1 MRAKFSMVNFL
12 VSKPLPADAVFTE
25 AHRGTASRNGILFQH
40 AVLGEVVIM
49 SHSDDLNRR
58 SSARSDLLSRL
69 TAIVLALFLL
79 AFFGVTLNNT
89 VAINGQVQAVREGA
103 YPVSVAAG
111 RVETLLVQL
120 RTISE
125 RPAYVRTPE
134 ASQNLRASFQGID
147 AGLSTQL
154 SFIAENHSSDPEA
167 AASLASGYDQ
177 LASNVRYYIGMVT
190 NPAISDTAVR
200 EYAESSIYPLIDDLL
215 AIDIEILDES
225 TEVADTMYTTVTTA
239 GHQTLIVSCVLMAA
253 VVFSLTVYLTI
264 LRRKSDRE
272 NQLRASL
279 EEALILAQS
288 ANAAKSTFLSNMSHD
303 IRTPMNAIV
312 GLTAIAHSHLDDPI
326 RVKECLSRIT
336 TSSKHLLGLINDV
349 LDMGKIESG
358 KMSLNE
364 EPFSFPDLI
373 GEFVTIVQPQAR
385 AKKLRFDVVI
395 GNIEREMVIGDTM
408 RINQVLMNL
417 AGNAVKYT
425 EEGDVVRISV
435 SEEPSLQPGFNNYRF
450 VVHDTGIGMDAE
462 FLERIFDPFEREG
475 NDKTPFIEGT
485 GLGMSITKNIVD
497 LMGGTITV
505 ESQPGVGSTFTV
517 VIPLRPYDEAAEEL
531 DVSCLEGI
539 RVLVVDDDRDVLEN
553 TKNVLDGFGM
563 RGDCSATG
571 NEAVSLTAQ
580 AFADGD
586 GYEAIIVDWIM
597 PGMDGLETI
606 RQIRDKVGDATP
618 IVLVSAYDW
627 TEIEEEASQAG
638 VSAFVSKPLFR
649 SRLYHVL
656 RAVCVDGGV
665 EEVAHGSLSKHP
677 LSGRVLLVED
687 NELNREIATE
697 LIEQLGAEVE
707 CACDGEEAVSMTRD
721 AEEGYYQLIFMD
733 WQMPRLDGIEATR
746 AIIAYEQQMGR
757 AHVPIVAMTANAFNE
772 DRRRALEAGMDGFM
786 AKPINLAELERNLRT
801 YLE

>member
-1 MRAKFSMVNFL
+1 
-12 VSKPLPADAVFTE
+12 
-25 AHRGTASRNGILFQH
+25 
-40 AVLGEVVIM
+40 M

-134 ASQNLRASFQGID
+134 ASQSLRASFQGID

-215 AIDIEILDES
+215 SIDIEILDES

-253 VVFSLTVYLTI
+253 VVFSLSVYLTI

-721 AEEGYYQLIFMD
+721 AEEGRYQLIFMD

>member
-1 MRAKFSMVNFL
+1 MVNFL

-167 AASLASGYDQ
+167 VASLASGYDQ

-385 AKKLRFDVVI
+385 AKKLCFDVVI

-425 EEGDVVRISV
+425 EEGDAVRISV
-435 SEEPSLQPGFNNYRF
+435 SEEPSLRSGFNNYRF

-485 GLGMSITKNIVD
+485 GLGMAITKNIVD

-517 VIPLRPYDEAAEEL
+517 IVPLRPYDEAAEEL

>member
-1 MRAKFSMVNFL
+1 
-12 VSKPLPADAVFTE
+12 
-25 AHRGTASRNGILFQH
+25 
-40 AVLGEVVIM
+40 M

-134 ASQNLRASFQGID
+134 ASQSLRASFQGID

-215 AIDIEILDES
+215 SIDIEILDES

-253 VVFSLTVYLTI
+253 VVFSLSVYLTI

-485 GLGMSITKNIVD
+485 GLGMTITKNIVD

-721 AEEGYYQLIFMD
+721 AEEGRYQLIFMD

>member
-1 MRAKFSMVNFL
+1 
-12 VSKPLPADAVFTE
+12 
-25 AHRGTASRNGILFQH
+25 
-40 AVLGEVVIM
+40 M

-134 ASQNLRASFQGID
+134 ASQSLRASFQGID

-746 AIIAYEQQMGR
+746 AIIAYEQQTGR

>member
-1 MRAKFSMVNFL
+1 MRVKFSMVNFL

>member
-1 MRAKFSMVNFL
+1 MVNFL
-12 VSKPLPADAVFTE
+12 VSKPLPSDAVFTE

>member
-485 GLGMSITKNIVD
+485 GLGMAITKNIVD

-517 VIPLRPYDEAAEEL
+517 IVPLRPYDEAAEEL

>member
-1 MRAKFSMVNFL
+1 MVNFL

-485 GLGMSITKNIVD
+485 GLGMAITKNIVD

-517 VIPLRPYDEAAEEL
+517 IVPLRPYDEAAEEL

>member
-1 MRAKFSMVNFL
+1 MVNFL

-539 RVLVVDDDRDVLEN
+539 RVLVVDVDRDVLEN
-553 TKNVLDGFGM
+553 T
-563 RGDCSATG
+563 
-571 NEAVSLTAQ
+571 
-580 AFADGD
+580 
-586 GYEAIIVDWIM
+586 
-597 PGMDGLETI
+597 
-606 RQIRDKVGDATP
+606 
-618 IVLVSAYDW
+618 
-627 TEIEEEASQAG
+627 
-638 VSAFVSKPLFR
+638 
-649 SRLYHVL
+649 
-656 RAVCVDGGV
+656 
-665 EEVAHGSLSKHP
+665 
-677 LSGRVLLVED
+677 
-687 NELNREIATE
+687 
-697 LIEQLGAEVE
+697 
-707 CACDGEEAVSMTRD
+707 
-721 AEEGYYQLIFMD
+721 
-733 WQMPRLDGIEATR
+733 
-746 AIIAYEQQMGR
+746 
-757 AHVPIVAMTANAFNE
+757 
-772 DRRRALEAGMDGFM
+772 
-786 AKPINLAELERNLRT
+786 
-801 YLE
+801 

>member
-1 MRAKFSMVNFL
+1 
-12 VSKPLPADAVFTE
+12 
-25 AHRGTASRNGILFQH
+25 
-40 AVLGEVVIM
+40 M

-134 ASQNLRASFQGID
+134 ASQSLRASFQGID

-215 AIDIEILDES
+215 SIDIEILDES

-253 VVFSLTVYLTI
+253 VVFSLSVYLTI

-580 AFADGD
+580 AFENGD

-665 EEVAHGSLSKHP
+665 EEAAHGSLSKHP

-687 NELNREIATE
+687 NELNREITTE

-721 AEEGYYQLIFMD
+721 AEEGRYQLIFMD

>member
-1 MRAKFSMVNFL
+1 
-12 VSKPLPADAVFTE
+12 
-25 AHRGTASRNGILFQH
+25 
-40 AVLGEVVIM
+40 M

>member
-1 MRAKFSMVNFL
+1 
-12 VSKPLPADAVFTE
+12 
-25 AHRGTASRNGILFQH
+25 
-40 AVLGEVVIM
+40 M

-485 GLGMSITKNIVD
+485 GLGMAITKNIVD

>member
-1 MRAKFSMVNFL
+1 
-12 VSKPLPADAVFTE
+12 
-25 AHRGTASRNGILFQH
+25 
-40 AVLGEVVIM
+40 M

-134 ASQNLRASFQGID
+134 ASQSLRASFQGID

-580 AFADGD
+580 AFENGD

-721 AEEGYYQLIFMD
+721 AEEGRYQLIFMD

-746 AIIAYEQQMGR
+746 AIIAHEQQTGR

>member
-1 MRAKFSMVNFL
+1 MVNFL

>member
-1 MRAKFSMVNFL
+1 
-12 VSKPLPADAVFTE
+12 
-25 AHRGTASRNGILFQH
+25 
-40 AVLGEVVIM
+40 M

-111 RVETLLVQL
+111 RIETLLVQL

-134 ASQNLRASFQGID
+134 ASQSLRASFQGID

-721 AEEGYYQLIFMD
+721 AEEGHYQLIFMD

>member
-1 MRAKFSMVNFL
+1 
-12 VSKPLPADAVFTE
+12 
-25 AHRGTASRNGILFQH
+25 
-40 AVLGEVVIM
+40 M

-134 ASQNLRASFQGID
+134 ASQSLRASFQGID

-215 AIDIEILDES
+215 SIDIEILDES

-253 VVFSLTVYLTI
+253 VVFSLSVYLTI

-580 AFADGD
+580 AFEDGD

-721 AEEGYYQLIFMD
+721 AEEGRYQLIFMD

>member
-1 MRAKFSMVNFL
+1 
-12 VSKPLPADAVFTE
+12 
-25 AHRGTASRNGILFQH
+25 
-40 AVLGEVVIM
+40 M

-134 ASQNLRASFQGID
+134 ASQSLRASFQGID

-167 AASLASGYDQ
+167 ATALTTGYDQ

-190 NPAISDTAVR
+190 NPAISDAAVR
-200 EYAESSIYPLIDDLL
+200 EYAEGNIYPLIDDLL

-225 TEVADTMYTTVTTA
+225 TDAADTMYTTVTAA

-279 EEALILAQS
+279 EEALVLAQS

-312 GLTAIAHSHLDDPI
+312 GLTAIAHSHIDDPI

-385 AKKLRFDVVI
+385 AKKLCFDVVI

-425 EEGDVVRISV
+425 EEGDAVRISV
-435 SEEPSLQPGFNNYRF
+435 SEEPSLRSGFNNYRF

-485 GLGMSITKNIVD
+485 GLGMAITKNIVD

-517 VIPLRPYDEAAEEL
+517 IVPLRPYDEAAEEL

-553 TKNVLDGFGM
+553 TQAVLDGFGM
-563 RGDCSATG
+563 RGDCSASG
-571 NEAVSLTAQ
+571 VEAVALTTQ
-580 AFADGD
+580 AHASGD

-606 RQIRDKVGDATP
+606 RQIRAEVGDATP

-627 TEIEEEASQAG
+627 TEIEDEASQAG

-656 RAVCVDGGV
+656 RAVCVDGVV
-665 EEVAHGSLSKHP
+665 EEAAHGSLSKHP
-677 LSGRVLLVED
+677 VSGRVLLVED

-707 CACDGEEAVSMTRD
+707 CACDGEEAVAMTRD
-721 AEEGYYQLIFMD
+721 AEEGRYQLIFMD

-746 AIIAYEQQMGR
+746 AIIAHEQQTGR
-757 AHVPIVAMTANAFNE
+757 PHVPIVAMTANAFNE

-786 AKPINLAELERNLRT
+786 AKPINLSELEHNLRT
-801 YLE
+801 YLD

>member
-1 MRAKFSMVNFL
+1 
-12 VSKPLPADAVFTE
+12 
-25 AHRGTASRNGILFQH
+25 
-40 AVLGEVVIM
+40 M

-111 RVETLLVQL
+111 RIETLLVQL

-134 ASQNLRASFQGID
+134 ASQSLRASFQGID

-746 AIIAYEQQMGR
+746 AIIAYEQQTGR

>member
-1 MRAKFSMVNFL
+1 
-12 VSKPLPADAVFTE
+12 
-25 AHRGTASRNGILFQH
+25 
-40 AVLGEVVIM
+40 M

-134 ASQNLRASFQGID
+134 ASQSLRASFQGID

-215 AIDIEILDES
+215 SIDIEILDES

-253 VVFSLTVYLTI
+253 VVFSLSVYLTI

-580 AFADGD
+580 AFEDGD

-721 AEEGYYQLIFMD
+721 AEEGSS
-733 WQMPRLDGIEATR
+733 WT
-746 AIIAYEQQMGR
+746 GR
-757 AHVPIVAMTANAFNE
+757 C
-772 DRRRALEAGMDGFM
+772 RALTALRR
-786 AKPINLAELERNLRT
+786 LAPSSPTSSRWAAPT
-801 YLE
+801 FPSSP

>member
-1 MRAKFSMVNFL
+1 
-12 VSKPLPADAVFTE
+12 
-25 AHRGTASRNGILFQH
+25 
-40 AVLGEVVIM
+40 M

-225 TEVADTMYTTVTTA
+225 TEVADTMSTTVTTA

>member
-1 MRAKFSMVNFL
+1 
-12 VSKPLPADAVFTE
+12 
-25 AHRGTASRNGILFQH
+25 
-40 AVLGEVVIM
+40 M

-279 EEALILAQS
+279 EEALVLAQS

-312 GLTAIAHSHLDDPI
+312 GLTAIAHSHIDDPI

-385 AKKLRFDVVI
+385 AKKLCFDVVI

-425 EEGDVVRISV
+425 EEGDAVRISV
-435 SEEPSLQPGFNNYRF
+435 SEEPSLRSGFNNYRF

-485 GLGMSITKNIVD
+485 GLGMAITKNIVD

-517 VIPLRPYDEAAEEL
+517 IVPLRPYDEAAEEL

>member
-1 MRAKFSMVNFL
+1 
-12 VSKPLPADAVFTE
+12 
-25 AHRGTASRNGILFQH
+25 
-40 AVLGEVVIM
+40 M

-134 ASQNLRASFQGID
+134 ASQSLRASFQGID

-215 AIDIEILDES
+215 SIDIEILDES

-253 VVFSLTVYLTI
+253 VVFSLSVYLTI

-485 GLGMSITKNIVD
+485 GLGMAITKNIVD

-721 AEEGYYQLIFMD
+721 AEEGRYQLIFMD

>member
-1 MRAKFSMVNFL
+1 
-12 VSKPLPADAVFTE
+12 
-25 AHRGTASRNGILFQH
+25 
-40 AVLGEVVIM
+40 M

-425 EEGDVVRISV
+425 EEGDAVRISV
-435 SEEPSLQPGFNNYRF
+435 SEEPSLRSGFNNYRF

>member
-1 MRAKFSMVNFL
+1 MRAKFPMVNFL
-12 VSKPLPADAVFTE
+12 VSKPLPADAVFPET
-25 AHRGTASRNGILFQH
+25 HRSTASRNGILFQH
-40 AVLGEVVIM
+40 AVLGEVVTM

-111 RVETLLVQL
+111 RIETLLVQL

-134 ASQNLRASFQGID
+134 ASQSLRASFQGID

-721 AEEGYYQLIFMD
+721 AEEGHYQLIFMD

>member
-1 MRAKFSMVNFL
+1 
-12 VSKPLPADAVFTE
+12 
-25 AHRGTASRNGILFQH
+25 
-40 AVLGEVVIM
+40 M

-134 ASQNLRASFQGID
+134 ASQSLRASFQGID

-721 AEEGYYQLIFMD
+721 AEEGHYQLIFMD

>member
-1 MRAKFSMVNFL
+1 
-12 VSKPLPADAVFTE
+12 
-25 AHRGTASRNGILFQH
+25 
-40 AVLGEVVIM
+40 M

-134 ASQNLRASFQGID
+134 ASQSLRASFQGID

-505 ESQPGVGSTFTV
+505 ESQPGAGSTFTV

-746 AIIAYEQQMGR
+746 AIIAYEQQTGR

>member
-1 MRAKFSMVNFL
+1 
-12 VSKPLPADAVFTE
+12 
-25 AHRGTASRNGILFQH
+25 
-40 AVLGEVVIM
+40 
-49 SHSDDLNRR
+49 
-58 SSARSDLLSRL
+58 
-69 TAIVLALFLL
+69 
-79 AFFGVTLNNT
+79 
-89 VAINGQVQAVREGA
+89 
-103 YPVSVAAG
+103 
-111 RVETLLVQL
+111 
-120 RTISE
+120 
-125 RPAYVRTPE
+125 
-134 ASQNLRASFQGID
+134 
-147 AGLSTQL
+147 
-154 SFIAENHSSDPEA
+154 
-167 AASLASGYDQ
+167 
-177 LASNVRYYIGMVT
+177 
-190 NPAISDTAVR
+190 
-200 EYAESSIYPLIDDLL
+200 
-215 AIDIEILDES
+215 
-225 TEVADTMYTTVTTA
+225 
-239 GHQTLIVSCVLMAA
+239 
-253 VVFSLTVYLTI
+253 
-264 LRRKSDRE
+264 
-272 NQLRASL
+272 
-279 EEALILAQS
+279 
-288 ANAAKSTFLSNMSHD
+288 
-303 IRTPMNAIV
+303 
-312 GLTAIAHSHLDDPI
+312 
-326 RVKECLSRIT
+326 
-336 TSSKHLLGLINDV
+336 
-349 LDMGKIESG
+349 
-358 KMSLNE
+358 
-364 EPFSFPDLI
+364 
-373 GEFVTIVQPQAR
+373 
-385 AKKLRFDVVI
+385 
-395 GNIEREMVIGDTM
+395 
-408 RINQVLMNL
+408 
-417 AGNAVKYT
+417 
-425 EEGDVVRISV
+425 
-435 SEEPSLQPGFNNYRF
+435 
-450 VVHDTGIGMDAE
+450 
-462 FLERIFDPFEREG
+462 
-475 NDKTPFIEGT
+475 
-485 GLGMSITKNIVD
+485 
-497 LMGGTITV
+497 MGGTITV

-517 VIPLRPYDEAAEEL
+517 VVPLRPYDEAAEEL

-665 EEVAHGSLSKHP
+665 EEAAHGSLSKHP

-746 AIIAYEQQMGR
+746 AIIAYEQQTGR